1 MMKTTMQIAIIGA
14 GKMARGIGTRVV
26 KGGHSLTIYHKQL
39 KDAESLANDLGENV
53 KGNQLGAEVSEE
65 IVILALPYSAIP
77 ELLQEQSEKLE
88 GKILVD
94 ISNPV
99 NFETFELI
107 PPTTSSGA
115 QEIAKSLPK

>member
-1 MMKTTMQIAIIGA
+1 
-14 GKMARGIGTRVV
+14 
-26 KGGHSLTIYHKQL
+26 
-39 KDAESLANDLGENV
+39 NDLGENV

-115 QEIAKSLPK
+115 QEIAKSLPKNSRLVKAFNTIFSRTLLEEEVDGKKLDVFVASDDKDA